1 MTTVRRAFLV
11 RRSPSATSH
20 ANVAAAAEFN
30 RNLIDAAVLFG
41 LKLHV
46 PGRGRERSGIG
57 ATASIQGCRA
67 RSAFHP
73 SEPCRLRKVEGSN
86 AKERPGK
93 LNAARQLLV
102 LRRISRGP
110 ANNRV
115 TEVTWLP
122 APKLQHLR
130 GFPTVVGVTRAPG

>member
-57 ATASIQGCRA
+57 ATRSLPNAIRFDCFASATYTKCEQLHLPHVRT
-67 RSAFHP
+67 HY
-73 SEPCRLRKVEGSN
+73 GS
-86 AKERPGK
+86 
-93 LNAARQLLV
+93 V
-102 LRRISRGP
+102 F
-110 ANNRV
+110 ANFSD
-115 TEVTWLP
+115 
-122 APKLQHLR
+122 Q
-130 GFPTVVGVTRAPG
+130 